1 MLALEH
7 LKHWLKTDIPE
18 GVLERLTAAAAARV
32 LEKGQPLLRP
42 GEVCAY
48 QALVLDGC
56 LRLYFDDEDV
66 TQRILHFAPEG
77 FWMTDIES
85 LLSGHP
91 SAFGIDAVERSHLL
105 VIDQPVVEQLLIE
118 KPAIERALR
127 ECREGMLFAMQRRLT
142 TSLRKTAVRRYAD
155 FERDYPGLADRIP
168 QYQIAAYVGVTAEFM
183 STLRGRM
190 NGKK

>member
-1 MLALEH
+1 MLPVEH
-7 LKHWLKTDIPE
+7 FEHWLKTDIPD
-18 GVLERLTAAAAARV
+18 GLLARLTAAAEARV

-48 QALVLDGC
+48 QALVLAGC
-56 LRLYFDDEDV
+56 LRLYFDDEDG
-66 TQRILHFAPEG
+66 TQRILYFAPEG
-77 FWMTDIES
+77 GWMTDIEG
-85 LLSGHP
+85 LLSGDP
-91 SAFGIDAVERSHLL
+91 SGCGIDAIERTHVL
-105 VIDQPVVEQLLIE
+105 VIDNAVVEQLRIE
-118 KPAIERALR
+118 KPAFERAFR
-127 ECREGMLFAMQRRLT
+127 ECREGMLLAMQRRVT

>member
-1 MLALEH
+1 MLTVGHLE
-7 LKHWLKTDIPE
+7 HWLKTDIPD
-18 GVLERLTAAAAARV
+18 GVLERLTAAAEARV

-48 QALVLDGC
+48 QALVLTGC
-56 LRLYFDDEDV
+56 LRLYFDDEDG
-66 TQRILHFAPEG
+66 TQRVLYFAPEG
-77 FWMTDIES
+77 SWMTDIES

-91 SAFGIDAVERSHLL
+91 SVFGIDAVERTHLL
-105 VIDQPVVEQLLIE
+105 VIDESIVEQLRIE
-118 KPAIERALR
+118 KPAVERALR
-127 ECREGMLFAMQRRLT
+127 ECREGMLLAVQRRLT

-190 NGKK
+190 SGKK